1 MSHTVRIFTVQL
13 AESHDHW
20 SHPVSLLLAQ
30 GGQNNDVFLDSFLIP
45 VLVFLSSFLLLK
57 IQRL

>member
-30 GGQNNDVFLDSFLIP
+30 GGQNNDVFLDSFLS
-45 VLVFLSSFLLLK
+45 LFCFSSLSFCC
-57 IQRL
+57 